1 MPEKS
6 RGADLTKSSK
16 NSPTSSGSEMN
27 CKRNLN
33 GSGGRRESCMLLE
46 KTGRGSL

>member
-6 RGADLTKSSK
+6 SGADLTKSSK

-33 GSGGRRESCMLLE
+33 SSGGRIWNCFLPEELY
-46 KTGRGSL
+46 GA